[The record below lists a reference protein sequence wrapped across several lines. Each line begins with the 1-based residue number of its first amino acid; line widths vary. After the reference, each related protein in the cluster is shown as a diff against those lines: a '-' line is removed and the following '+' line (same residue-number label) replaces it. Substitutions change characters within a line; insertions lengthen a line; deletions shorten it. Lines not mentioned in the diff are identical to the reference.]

1 MDLVLKIL
9 VQLGADQSFF
19 YQLGIILGVFVIARF
34 LFIDHLQAVIEKR
47 EDKTVKLEGDA
58 EKQFD
63 EINKI
68 QDEYKQKIQVAS
80 KEMRTKL
87 ESNKNEIIKK
97 QEARYRENEAEIN
110 AYLDKTR
117 AELEAEVNE
126 KKEEVMAEAD
136 KLAANL
142 VKKLSKEL

>member
-19 YQLGIILGVFVIARF
+19 YQLGIILLVFIIARF
-34 LFIDHLQAVIEKR
+34 IFIDHLQAVIERR

-63 EINKI
+63 EISKI
-68 QDEYKQKIQVAS
+68 QDQYKEKIQGAS
-80 KEMRTKL
+80 KEMRVKL
-87 ESNKNEIIKK
+87 ESNKSEIIKK
-97 QEARYRENEAEIN
+97 HEARYRSSEAEVN
-110 AYLDKTR
+110 EYLDKTR
-117 AELEAEVNE
+117 AEVEAEINE